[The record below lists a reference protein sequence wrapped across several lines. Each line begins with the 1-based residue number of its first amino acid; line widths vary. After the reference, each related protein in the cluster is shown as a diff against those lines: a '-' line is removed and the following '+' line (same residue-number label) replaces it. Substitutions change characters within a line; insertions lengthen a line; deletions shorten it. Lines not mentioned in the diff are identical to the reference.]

1 MDSID
6 AIVMSGTGMITL
18 PAIVKRASAS
28 VPPFLSSNICCAWWL
43 MREQGIGPAPMFAK
57 AAPQLA
63 ATLVQTKA

>member
-18 PAIVKRASAS
+18 PAIAKRASAS

-43 MREQGIGPAPMFAK
+43 MREQGMAPAPLFTK

-63 ATLVQTKA
+63 ATLTRTKP